1 MTETQA
7 PLVHATKF
15 DHRSDRDV
23 EALTLL
29 FKDYLLEGLD
39 RLGHF
44 PSGIPL
50 AHWLNTAVLYAGSQP
65 IGFCAADLTRYAIEL
80 IYVAP
85 SHRRLGVASRILMDL
100 NDSCPER
107 MHLKAPL
114 SPACQAL
121 AERLGI
127 PISTPTAADVAKGEQ
142 AIAELHETIRRHCK
156 HRRVGAP
163 HRPCHRCY
171 QALLRRMALV
181 MVTDSCMAL
190 RNAERVLGGGR
201 R

>member
-7 PLVHATKF
+7 PLVHVARF
-15 DHRSDRDV
+15 DYQSNQDV

-50 AHWLNTAVLYAGSQP
+50 ATWLNTFVLYVNGQP
-65 IGFCAADLTRYAIEL
+65 VGFCAADLTRYSIEL
-80 IYVAP
+80 VYVAP
-85 SHRRLGVASRILMDL
+85 THRRLGIAGRILADL
-100 NDSCPER
+100 SDSCPRR
-107 MHLKAPL
+107 MRLKAPL

-127 PISTPTAADVAKGEQ
+127 PVSMPTPAEEAEGKRAVAD
-142 AIAELHETIRRHCK
+142 LHETIRRHCK
-156 HRRVGAP
+156 HRRIDSP

-171 QALLRRMALV
+171 QALLRRMAV
-181 MVTDSCMAL
+181 AMVTEPCLAL
-190 RNAERVLGGGR
+190 RNAQRVLTGGCA
-201 R
+201 